1 MDPRLLRFYE
11 SELAFMRDMGGEFA
25 AEFPKVA
32 SRLGLGNTEVADPY
46 VERLLEGFA
55 FLTARVQ
62 LKMEA
67 EFPTFTQSLLQMVYP
82 HYLAPTP
89 AMAVVR
95 FQPDASLRANAAGV
109 LLPPGT
115 ELRSLLGTED
125 QTNCEFRTAHPVQ
138 LLPIELAE
146 AEYVGSPAA
155 VVAMGLPENAA
166 VRRGQVKAAIRL
178 RLVVTGEMP
187 FSALSMDRLVFF
199 LGGAEGA
206 RMRLYEQLVCNV
218 VQVFARPAARP
229 VPWQEALP
237 AGSVRPLG
245 FEPEQALLPRVP
257 QSFDGYRLLQE
268 YFAMPE
274 RFLFV
279 EIGGLD
285 RAVIRSITGEMEV
298 VVLLDRADPLL
309 AAGFDASALQLF
321 CTPAINLFPRRSD
334 RITLTG
340 PGEREG
346 EHQVVPDRM
355 RPVDFEVFDVRG
367 VEGYAA
373 DGSAPQRFLP
383 FYASTDLGQSGTQAG
398 EQQCYYTLRRQPRQL
413 SVRSRQRGARSS
425 YVGHDVFIG
434 LVDAAHAPVSRDLRQ
449 LGLDLLCTNRDLPL
463 SMKAGGPVGRQS
475 TDFTL
480 VVSAPVA
487 SVRCLVGPTP
497 PRPCRGD
504 GDYAWRFISHL
515 NLNYLSL
522 LDSGDMQG
530 AAALRELLR
539 LYVPQHGTTMARQLD
554 GVASVAAQTVV
565 RRIPGSGP
573 MAAGRGLGITLT
585 LDEAPFGGTGA
596 VLLAAVLERFFAKY
610 VAINGFTETT
620 LRCTDRGTVM
630 RWPLRLGTRAVL

>member
-11 SELAFMRDMGGEFA
+11 AELAFMRDMGSEFA
-25 AEFPKVA
+25 EEFPKIA
-32 SRLGLGNTEVADPY
+32 ARLGLGNTEVADPY

-62 LKMEA
+62 MKMEA

-89 AMAVVR
+89 SVAVVR
-95 FQPDASLRANAAGV
+95 FNPDASLRANADGV

-146 AEYVGSPAA
+146 ADYIGSPAA
-155 VVAMGLPENAA
+155 VTALGLPE
-166 VRRGQVKAAIRL
+166 RRPGQGAVKAAIRL
-178 RLVVTGEMP
+178 RLKVTGDMP
-187 FSALSMDRLVFF
+187 FNKLAMERLVFF
-199 LGGAEGA
+199 MGGAEGA

-218 VQVFARPAARP
+218 VQVYARPTVRP
-229 VPWQEALP
+229 LPWQETLP
-237 AGSVRPLG
+237 ASAIRPLG
-245 FEPEQALLPRVP
+245 FDPEEAMLPRVP

-268 YFAMPE
+268 YYAMPE

-279 EIGGLD
+279 AVENLD
-285 RAVIRSITGEMEV
+285 RAVIRSTTGEMELV
-298 VVLLDRADPLL
+298 ILLDRADPLL
-309 AAGFDASALQLF
+309 ASSFDPGSMLLF
-321 CTPAINLFPRRSD
+321 CTPAINLFSRRSD
-334 RITLTG
+334 RVNLTG
-340 PGEREG
+340 PAAERDA

-367 VEGYAA
+367 VEGYAS

-383 FYASTDLGQSGTQAG
+383 FYAANDLSNPT
-398 EQQCYYTLRRQPRQL
+398 EQQSYYTLRRQPRQL
-413 SVRSRQRGARSS
+413 SVRSRQRGPRSS
-425 YVGHDVFIG
+425 YLGHDVFIS
-434 LVDAAHAPVSRDLRQ
+434 LVDANQAPVSRDLRQ

-463 SMKAGGPVGRQS
+463 SMPVGRQA
-475 TDFTL
+475 TDFTIL
-480 VVSAPVA
+480 VSAPIE
-487 SVRCLVGPTP
+487 SVRCVVGPTP
-497 PRPCRGD
+497 PRPCRSD

-522 LDSGDMQG
+522 VDTDELQG

-539 LYVPQHGTTMARQLD
+539 LYVPQNNTVAARQLE
-554 GVASVAAQTVV
+554 GLLSVSAQTVV

-573 MAAGRGLGITLT
+573 MAAGRGLGLTLT
-585 LDEAPFGGTGA
+585 MDEAPFGGSGA
-596 VLLAAVLERFFAKY
+596 VLLASVLERFFAKY

-620 LRCTDRGTVM
+620 LRCTDRGQVM
-630 RWPLRLGTRAVL
+630 RWPLRLGTRPVL